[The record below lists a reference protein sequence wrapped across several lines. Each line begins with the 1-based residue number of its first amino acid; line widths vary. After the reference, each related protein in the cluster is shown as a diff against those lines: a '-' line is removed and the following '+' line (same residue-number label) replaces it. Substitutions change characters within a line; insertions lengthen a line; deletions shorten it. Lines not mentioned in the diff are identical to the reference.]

1 MKIGI
6 IGLGDIAQKAY
17 LPLITQLEEVEP
29 YFCTRTESTLQRLGK
44 KYRVDQLYTSLDQLL
59 AEDLDAA
66 FVHAATGAHYPLV
79 KKLLKNEIP
88 TFVDKPITYHL

>member
-29 YFCTRTESTLQRLGK
+29 YFCTRTDSKLKRLGK
-44 KYRVDQLYTSLDQLL
+44 KYGVDKLYTSVDQLLKV
-59 AEDLDAA
+59 DLDAA
-66 FVHAATGAHYPLV
+66 LFMQQLRH
-79 KKLLKNEIP
+79 II
-88 TFVDKPITYHL
+88 F